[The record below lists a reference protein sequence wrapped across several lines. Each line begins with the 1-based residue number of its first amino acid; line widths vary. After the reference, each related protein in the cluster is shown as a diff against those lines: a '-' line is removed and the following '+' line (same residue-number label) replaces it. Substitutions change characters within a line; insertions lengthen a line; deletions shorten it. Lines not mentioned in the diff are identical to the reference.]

1 MELSGTF
8 ELIWLNSFIAQK
20 TNEEDETQRDKIEI

>member
-8 ELIWLNSFIAQK
+8 EIIWLNHFIAQK
-20 TNEEDETQRDKIEI
+20 TDEEGETQRDKIEI